1 MRTKTPQRL
10 ERKDAGGGREVRS
23 FALQIKAAGDDGTV
37 EGYGSVFGVRDNYDD
52 VIAKGAFIQS
62 LKDHKAAGTM
72 PAMLWQHDA
81 DKPIGVWTEM
91 VEDEKGLRIKG
102 QLAMETVKGKEAHAL
117 LKMGAL
123 NGLSIGFMSKEW
135 AYDRDT
141 EVRTLTAID
150 LWEVSLVTFPA
161 NEKARVTNV
170 KAISEDSVARAIKHL
185 KAAIALHVAHMDGS
199 EPTSDESQMRMMKM
213 MEDALSALQKSKGAD
228 DDDMEDMEGM
238 GKSMSTPKNAERILR
253 DAGFSRSDAT
263 ALVSRV
269 MRMGEVRR
277 DSVDSTVAAM
287 KSADRL
293 LRSLTS

>member
-1 MRTKTPQRL
+1 MQQKNPQRL
-10 ERKDAGGGREVRS
+10 ERKDATGGREVRS
-23 FALQIKAAGDDGTV
+23 FALQIKATGDDGTV

-52 VIAKGAFIQS
+52 VIAKGAFIDS
-62 LKDHKAAGTM
+62 LKSHKAAGTM

-102 QLAMETVKGKEAHAL
+102 QLAMETIKGKEAHAL

-141 EVRTLTAID
+141 EVRTLTALD

-170 KAISEDSVARAIKHL
+170 KSA
-185 KAAIALHVAHMDGS
+185 
-199 EPTSDESQMRMMKM
+199 DEM
-213 MEDALSALQKSKGAD
+213 A
-228 DDDMEDMEGM
+228 
-238 GKSMSTPKNAERILR
+238 TPKDAEKALR
-253 DAGFSRSDAT
+253 DAGFSKSDAT
-263 ALVSRV
+263 AFVSRV
-269 MRMGEVRR
+269 MRMGEVRS
-277 DSVDSTVAAM
+277 DSANSTAVAM
-287 KSADRL
+287 KAADRL

>member
-1 MRTKTPQRL
+1 METKHL
-10 ERKDAGGGREVRS
+10 DFGFEVKTVG
-23 FALQIKAAGDDGTV
+23 ADGTI

-117 LKMGAL
+117 LKMGAI
-123 NGLSIGFMSKEW
+123 NGLSIGFMSKQW
-135 AYDRDT
+135 AYDRET
-141 EVRTLTAID
+141 EVRTLTEID

-170 KAISEDSVARAIKHL
+170 KSA
-185 KAAIALHVAHMDGS
+185 
-199 EPTSDESQMRMMKM
+199 DEM
-213 MEDALSALQKSKGAD
+213 A
-228 DDDMEDMEGM
+228 
-238 GKSMSTPKNAERILR
+238 TPKDAEKALR
-253 DAGFSRSDAT
+253 DAGFSKSDAT
-263 ALVSRV
+263 AFVSRV
-269 MRMGEVRR
+269 MRMGEVRS
-277 DSVDSTVAAM
+277 DSANSTAVAM
-287 KSADRL
+287 KAADRL

>member
-1 MRTKTPQRL
+1 MKTKHFDVGF
-10 ERKDAGGGREVRS
+10 E
-23 FALQIKAAGDDGTV
+23 IKAVNADGTV

-102 QLAMETVKGKEAHAL
+102 QLAMETVKSKEAHAL
-117 LKMGAL
+117 LKMGAI
-123 NGLSIGFMSKEW
+123 NGLSIGFMSKQW
-135 AYDRDT
+135 AYDRET
-141 EVRTLTAID
+141 EVRTLTEID

-170 KAISEDSVARAIKHL
+170 KSA
-185 KAAIALHVAHMDGS
+185 
-199 EPTSDESQMRMMKM
+199 DEM
-213 MEDALSALQKSKGAD
+213 A
-228 DDDMEDMEGM
+228 
-238 GKSMSTPKNAERILR
+238 TPKDAEKALR
-253 DAGFSRSDAT
+253 DAGFSKSDAT
-263 ALVSRV
+263 AFVSRV
-269 MRMGEVRR
+269 MRMGEVRS
-277 DSVDSTVAAM
+277 DSANSTAVAM
-287 KSADRL
+287 KAADRL

>member
-1 MRTKTPQRL
+1 MKTKHFDVGF
-10 ERKDAGGGREVRS
+10 E
-23 FALQIKAAGDDGTV
+23 IKAVNADGTV

-52 VIAKGAFIQS
+52 VISKGAFVQS

-170 KAISEDSVARAIKHL
+170 KSA
-185 KAAIALHVAHMDGS
+185 
-199 EPTSDESQMRMMKM
+199 DEM
-213 MEDALSALQKSKGAD
+213 A
-228 DDDMEDMEGM
+228 
-238 GKSMSTPKNAERILR
+238 TPKDAEKALR
-253 DAGFSRSDAT
+253 DAGFSKSDAT
-263 ALVSRV
+263 AFVSRV
-269 MRMGEVRR
+269 MRMGEVRS
-277 DSVDSTVAAM
+277 DSANSTAVAM
-287 KSADRL
+287 KAADRL

>member
-1 MRTKTPQRL
+1 MKTKHFDVGF
-10 ERKDAGGGREVRS
+10 E
-23 FALQIKAAGDDGTV
+23 IKAVNADGTV

-170 KAISEDSVARAIKHL
+170 KSA
-185 KAAIALHVAHMDGS
+185 
-199 EPTSDESQMRMMKM
+199 DELQAPK
-213 MEDALSALQKSKGAD
+213 DAEKV
-228 DDDMEDMEGM
+228 
-238 GKSMSTPKNAERILR
+238 LR
-253 DAGFSRSDAT
+253 DAGFSKSDAT
-263 ALVSRV
+263 AFVSRV
-269 MRMGEVRR
+269 MRMGEVRS
-277 DSVDSTVAAM
+277 DSANSTAVAM
-287 KSADRL
+287 KAADRL

>member
-1 MRTKTPQRL
+1 MQTKRL
-10 ERKDAGGGREVRS
+10 DVGFE
-23 FALQIKAAGDDGTV
+23 LKAIGADGTV

-81 DKPIGVWTEM
+81 DKPIGIWTEM

-123 NGLSIGFMSKEW
+123 NGLSIGFMSKQW
-135 AYDRDT
+135 AYDRET
-141 EVRTLTAID
+141 EVRTLTEID

-170 KAISEDSVARAIKHL
+170 KSA
-185 KAAIALHVAHMDGS
+185 
-199 EPTSDESQMRMMKM
+199 DEM
-213 MEDALSALQKSKGAD
+213 A
-228 DDDMEDMEGM
+228 
-238 GKSMSTPKNAERILR
+238 TPKDAEKVLR
-253 DAGFSRSDAT
+253 DAGFSKSDAT
-263 ALVSRV
+263 AFVSRV
-269 MRMGEVRR
+269 MRMGEVRS
-277 DSVDSTVAAM
+277 DSANSTAVAM
-287 KSADRL
+287 KAADRL

>member
-1 MRTKTPQRL
+1 MQNKTQQRP

-23 FALQIKAAGDDGTV
+23 FALQIKATGDDGTV

-52 VIAKGAFIQS
+52 VIAKGAFMDS
-62 LKDHKAAGTM
+62 LKSHKAAGTM

-135 AYDRDT
+135 AYDRET

-170 KAISEDSVARAIKHL
+170 KSA
-185 KAAIALHVAHMDGS
+185 
-199 EPTSDESQMRMMKM
+199 DEM
-213 MEDALSALQKSKGAD
+213 A
-228 DDDMEDMEGM
+228 
-238 GKSMSTPKNAERILR
+238 TPKDAEKALR
-253 DAGFSRSDAT
+253 DAGFSKSDAT
-263 ALVSRV
+263 AFVSRV
-269 MRMGEVRR
+269 MRMGEVRS
-277 DSVDSTVAAM
+277 DSANSTAVAM
-287 KSADRL
+287 KAADRL

>member
-1 MRTKTPQRL
+1 MQQKNPQRL
-10 ERKDAGGGREVRS
+10 ERKDAAGGREVRS

-52 VIAKGAFIQS
+52 VIAKGAFVQS

-81 DKPIGVWTEM
+81 DKPIGIWTEM
-91 VEDEKGLRIKG
+91 IEDEKGLRIKG
-102 QLAMETVKGKEAHAL
+102 RLAMETVKGKEAHAL
-117 LKMGAL
+117 LKMGAI

-135 AYDRDT
+135 AYDRET

-170 KAISEDSVARAIKHL
+170 KSA
-185 KAAIALHVAHMDGS
+185 
-199 EPTSDESQMRMMKM
+199 DEM
-213 MEDALSALQKSKGAD
+213 A
-228 DDDMEDMEGM
+228 
-238 GKSMSTPKNAERILR
+238 TPKDAEKALR
-253 DAGFSRSDAT
+253 DAGFSKSDAT
-263 ALVSRV
+263 AFVSRV
-269 MRMGEVRR
+269 MRMGEVRS
-277 DSVDSTVAAM
+277 DSANSTAVAM
-287 KSADRL
+287 KAADRL

>member
-1 MRTKTPQRL
+1 MRTKTPQRP

-170 KAISEDSVARAIKHL
+170 KSA
-185 KAAIALHVAHMDGS
+185 
-199 EPTSDESQMRMMKM
+199 DEM
-213 MEDALSALQKSKGAD
+213 A
-228 DDDMEDMEGM
+228 
-238 GKSMSTPKNAERILR
+238 TPKDAEKVLR
-253 DAGFSRSDAT
+253 DAGFSKSDAT
-263 ALVSRV
+263 AFVSRV
-269 MRMGEVRR
+269 MRMGEVRS
-277 DSVDSTVAAM
+277 DSANSTAVAM
-287 KSADRL
+287 KAADRL